1 VYGLNKKNTLGGS
14 PAVFPI
20 IIALSLKCLCY
31 ADHTMKTYQLFT
43 SSSDG
48 YAPLHTFQAAS
59 FDIADGVY
67 IFYDDARDRLHA
79 IAVAPGL
86 SVKTAE

>member
-1 VYGLNKKNTLGGS
+1 MGHPVYGLGKKNWGGS

-31 ADHTMKTYQLFT
+31 ADSTMKTYELFT

-48 YAPLHTFQAAS
+48 FAPVHTIKAAS
-59 FDIADGVY
+59 FDIADGVS
-67 IFYDDARDRLHA
+67 IFYDDAMNRL
-79 IAVAPGL
+79 PL
-86 SVKTAE
+86 